1 MTNTV
6 LSHSYW
12 YGVRLQSNRDWT
24 CTSGW
29 TQGDWCGG
37 RSGVST
43 DSLFMTDFL
52 FNSLGVDPFLS
63 VVLLHHFLRLRGI
76 PPLMIHHWIA
86 LFIVAFLYIE
96 LLALEITIDISF
108 SVMSCLTVLFNF
120 LPNVGLFCPLKILL
134 SKFSIL
140 FLATFCLVYNFSF
153 SFLFYFPQSILGF
166 FKSSPSLFGVCG
178 ASWHFVTASL
188 VTETYYVEGNVW
200 HWSSPIAGELM
211 KSTGDV
217 TIGGQSHTLLNL
229 LYDFLLFFKVLLQC
243 WFCFWFVFSVP

>member
-29 TQGDWCGG
+29 TQGDQCGG

-52 FNSLGVDPFLS
+52 FNLLGVDPFLL
-63 VVLLHHFLRLRGI
+63 VVLLHRFLCLLLWWRGI

-140 FLATFCLVYNFSF
+140 FLATFCLVYIFSF
-153 SFLFYFPQSILGF
+153 SFLLFLSLSFFTSLNQSWVFSSLLLLFLGF
-166 FKSSPSLFGVCG
+166 
-178 ASWHFVTASL
+178 
-188 VTETYYVEGNVW
+188 VELAD
-200 HWSSPIAGELM
+200 I
-211 KSTGDV
+211 
-217 TIGGQSHTLLNL
+217 LLL
-229 LYDFLLFFKVLLQC
+229 PVL
-243 WFCFWFVFSVP
+243 